1 MNVLVTAIG
10 SFSAS
15 AIIKSLRKDI
25 RIKNIFGCDIYP
37 KEWHNIS
44 KEFDEVFLAPKVIEE
59 DKYFNF
65 IIDICRKN
73 NIKIIIPL
81 TDIEVDFF
89 NKHRNYFKHNNIIL
103 TIANPVFLEV
113 ARNKQKLNEYSK
125 KIKGLNVIKT
135 YSFKELNSNIHFPLI
150 AKPING
156 RSSEGIF
163 IVNSLNHVKN
173 NTTLNNYIF
182 QEIKEGKICTVD
194 YVRSSKFKTEFC
206 MPRWEYIR
214 TKNGAG
220 ITVEIFYSKSLENIV
235 KQIGND
241 LDINGCV
248 NIEFIYDG
256 DKYYI
261 IDINPRF
268 SAGIAFSKL
277 AGYDF
282 VKSRINAFTG
292 EDILPTIKYNNMIAE
307 KVISE
312 VINIIFSE

>member
-1 MNVLVTAIG
+1 
-10 SFSAS
+10 
-15 AIIKSLRKDI
+15 
-25 RIKNIFGCDIYP
+25 
-37 KEWHNIS
+37 
-44 KEFDEVFLAPKVIEE
+44 
-59 DKYFNF
+59 
-65 IIDICRKN
+65 
-73 NIKIIIPL
+73 
-81 TDIEVDFF
+81 
-89 NKHRNYFKHNNIIL
+89 
-103 TIANPVFLEV
+103 
-113 ARNKQKLNEYSK
+113 
-125 KIKGLNVIKT
+125 
-135 YSFKELNSNIHFPLI
+135 
-150 AKPING
+150 
-156 RSSEGIF
+156 
-163 IVNSLNHVKN
+163 
-173 NTTLNNYIF
+173 
-182 QEIKEGKICTVD
+182 
-194 YVRSSKFKTEFC
+194 

-282 VKSRINAFTG
+282 VKSHINAFTG